1 MIVAQSTKIH
11 RLSTSA
17 MVVWGPCF
25 FDSYTTHLFQEFLHD
40 DVALPLPIDGLE
52 PAESPSIGRWAL
64 PSLTAL
70 RRLMRWVQQH
80 PAEAT
85 AIGKAWRRNIQ
96 TVKKD
101 STGQR

>member
-1 MIVAQSTKIH
+1 MLIVQVGFTGNSLWPHISHTI
-11 RLSTSA
+11 
-17 MVVWGPCF
+17 
-25 FDSYTTHLFQEFLHD
+25 QEFLHD

-85 AIGKAWRRNIQ
+85 AIGKAR
-96 TVKKD
+96 KKKNM
-101 STGQR
+101 SNCEKGNSIRKR